1 VAARHSQ
8 KRIGWLCVKPEG
20 KSNAWIYEKA
30 NEEKEADE
38 NSGKEKACWPHGW
51 PWPAEGLAMKPPGLY
66 RNIAKKRARIKAQK
80 KAGKTPERMRKV
92 GSKGA
97 PTAKAFKQS
106 AKTARA

>member
-51 PWPAEGLAMKPPGLY
+51 P
-66 RNIAKKRARIKAQK
+66 
-80 KAGKTPERMRKV
+80 
-92 GSKGA
+92 
-97 PTAKAFKQS
+97 
-106 AKTARA
+106 